1 MKNPTI
7 LGAIIGDTIGSVY
20 EFNPTKDYKFKLYSD
35 MEYTDDSIMTIAVAD
50 WILHDPRHGYKTLIA
65 TMRKWGQK
73 YPSPMGSYG
82 GGFANWLR
90 VPNPLPYGSRGNGS
104 AMRVSAVGY
113 AFDTLD
119 ETLQV
124 AKISA
129 EVTHNHPEGI
139 KGTMATA
146 AAIYMARHMATK
158 AEIRDYL
165 EANAG
170 YDLHRKYDDIKKEYH
185 FDGSCQGTVP
195 ESIIAFLESDSYE
208 DAIRKAVSLGGD
220 ADTMG
225 AITGSIAAA
234 YYREVPDGVADFTF
248 SKLPDDLRNIV
259 EEFEGKYGCRTSSKA
274 KHTCGVTPEHIT
286 KLADNEVFVF
296 GSNLQGYHGG
306 GAARAALNHFG
317 AVWGVGVGMQGQSY
331 AIPTMQGPVETIK
344 PYVDQFIE
352 YATAHPELHFLVTP
366 IGCGI
371 AGFSPNEI
379 APLFKRALFMRNVSL
394 PITFTKVIT

>member
-1 MKNPTI
+1 M
-7 LGAIIGDTIGSVY
+7 
-20 EFNPTKDYKFKLYSD
+20 
-35 MEYTDDSIMTIAVAD
+35 
-50 WILHDPRHGYKTLIA
+50 
-65 TMRKWGQK
+65 
-73 YPSPMGSYG
+73 
-82 GGFANWLR
+82 
-90 VPNPLPYGSRGNGS
+90 
-104 AMRVSAVGY
+104 
-113 AFDTLD
+113 
-119 ETLQV
+119 
-124 AKISA
+124 
-129 EVTHNHPEGI
+129 
-139 KGTMATA
+139 
-146 AAIYMARHMATK
+146 
-158 AEIRDYL
+158 
-165 EANAG
+165 
-170 YDLHRKYDDIKKEYH
+170 
-185 FDGSCQGTVP
+185 P

-234 YYREVPDGVADFTF
+234 YYREVPDGVADFTL
-248 SKLPDDLRNIV
+248 SKLPDDLRKIV

-371 AGFSPNEI
+371 AGFHHSEI
-379 APLFKRALFMRNVSL
+379 APLFKKTMSMCNVSL
-394 PITFTKVIT
+394 PKSFIEHLLSEIQF